1 MLVECLNMLYNVS
14 YCMLP
19 DFGCMSYVKIYVFFD
34 VAHFILECGVV
45 CCCMLYVRARCVCW
59 NVYCAVMCG
68 DADTDSGA
76 GPRHRQG
83 PR

>member
-1 MLVECLNMLYNVS
+1 MCINIILYCVASLYNVGGEHILLKS
-14 YCMLP
+14 IYFCSCM
-19 DFGCMSYVKIYVFFD
+19 Y
-34 VAHFILECGVV
+34 
-45 CCCMLYVRARCVCW
+45 CMLYVHIVCW